1 MVLKP
6 GDIVAIDLVGPFPEA
21 IDGSLYG
28 LIIHYI
34 FSRMTS
40 FYGIKTKADAPTEV
54 TKWVGVFEKHTGY
67 EVMCIRSDNA
77 GEFTSNR
84 FNAFLSDNHIR
95 HEMSIPYE
103 HHQNG
108 SVECTSRSLLDMA

>member
-1 MVLKP
+1 
-6 GDIVAIDLVGPFPEA
+6 
-21 IDGSLYG
+21 
-28 LIIHYI
+28 
-34 FSRMTS
+34 MTW

-54 TKWVGVFEKHTGY
+54 TKWVGEFEKHTGH

-77 GEFTSNR
+77 GKFTSNR
-84 FNAFLSDNHIR
+84 FNAFLSQNHIR

-108 SVECTSRSLLDMA
+108 SVERTN